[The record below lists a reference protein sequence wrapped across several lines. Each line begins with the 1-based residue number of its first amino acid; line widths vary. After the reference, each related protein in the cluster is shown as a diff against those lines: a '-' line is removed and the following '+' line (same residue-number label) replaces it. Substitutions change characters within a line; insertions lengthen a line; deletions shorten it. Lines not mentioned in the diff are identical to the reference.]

1 MVKAYEV
8 EPRFWESVLERA
20 GVRLRFGRLQLLKSD
35 CDEPIID

>member
-1 MVKAYEV
+1 M

-20 GVRLRFGRLQLLKSD
+20 GVRLRFGRLQAVERD